1 MLVRCS
7 DATTRTRAFAMQF
20 FLQNL
25 GLGIGGL
32 VGGLIVDTSRASSFT
47 MLFLIEA
54 VMFLV
59 LGAIAATVRMP
70 RPTAV
75 PKDAAADGSAARGGL
90 RVLLSHRAMVQLCV
104 LGFVVFFACYGQ
116 FESGLAAYGTEAAG
130 IQPST
135 LGIALAANTAVIVV
149 AQFVVLR
156 LVERRKRSRVIASV
170 GLIWAFAWIV
180 AGYAG
185 LGHGSQTMATAAMIS
200 TYALF
205 GLGESMLSPTVAPL
219 VADLAPESMVGQY
232 NSAFALCKQLAL
244 AVGPAVGGPMG
255 ASLHGP
261 YIVTFVLFSLG
272 ITVLALRLGRHLTP
286 VQDQP
291 SLAAVPSRV
300 VAVSLPEN
308 ASAAWAG
315 RPSPP
320 CTDRTVPRAPVRYC
334 GRANSHQTAL
344 PPPGVRRLPQ
354 DVAIDATMEMPRP
367 ASSPGSARRR
377 RGRWSSPSVTSMIS
391 LRSVRRSARRIGGV
405 PCCRELATSSPAA
418 RTPSSHSSIGK
429 RQDVSTPVAK
439 ARARGAASMPPSRS
453 SEALWNSS
461 AVAPVRAGCWTTS
474 TATSSSCSAVML
486 RERIRRSQTTCG
498 APFAPDSAR
507 SSEATPSSM
516 SSLRRSTRPS
526 V

>member
-1 MLVRCS
+1 MGAALRRIQLGSALSAFGLGFTVPYLYVYVAQVRDLGAGTAGIVLAVFAMAALAVLPFTGRAIDRRGPLPVLIAASAVASLGAVALGVSSQVSAAVLAAAVLGAGTAVMQPALATMLVRCTGT
-7 DATTRTRAFAMQF
+7 ATRTRAFAMQF

-32 VGGLIVDTSRASSFT
+32 VGGLIVDTSSPASFT
-47 MLFLIEA
+47 LLFLIEA

-59 LGAIAATVRMP
+59 LGVIAATVRMP
-70 RPTAV
+70 NV
-75 PKDAAADGSAARGGL
+75 PVRTPETVAGAPAPRSGL
-90 RVLLSHRAMVQLCV
+90 RALVSHRAMVQLCV
-104 LGFVVFFACYGQ
+104 LGFVLFFACYGQ

-130 IQPST
+130 IEPST

-156 LVERRKRSRVIASV
+156 LVERRRRTRVIAAV

-261 YIVTFVLFSLG
+261 YIVTFVLFSLA
-272 ITVLALRLGRHLTP
+272 ITALALRLGRRLTP

-291 SLAAVPSRV
+291 SLAHVPSRV
-300 VAVSLPEN
+300 VAVSVPE
-308 ASAAWAG
+308 SA
-315 RPSPP
+315 P
-320 CTDRTVPRAPVRYC
+320 APV
-334 GRANSHQTAL
+334 A
-344 PPPGVRRLPQ
+344 
-354 DVAIDATMEMPRP
+354 
-367 ASSPGSARRR
+367 
-377 RGRWSSPSVTSMIS
+377 
-391 LRSVRRSARRIGGV
+391 
-405 PCCRELATSSPAA
+405 AA
-418 RTPSSHSSIGK
+418 R
-429 RQDVSTPVAK
+429 
-439 ARARGAASMPPSRS
+439 
-453 SEALWNSS
+453 
-461 AVAPVRAGCWTTS
+461 
-474 TATSSSCSAVML
+474 
-486 RERIRRSQTTCG
+486 
-498 APFAPDSAR
+498 
-507 SSEATPSSM
+507 
-516 SSLRRSTRPS
+516 
-526 V
+526 